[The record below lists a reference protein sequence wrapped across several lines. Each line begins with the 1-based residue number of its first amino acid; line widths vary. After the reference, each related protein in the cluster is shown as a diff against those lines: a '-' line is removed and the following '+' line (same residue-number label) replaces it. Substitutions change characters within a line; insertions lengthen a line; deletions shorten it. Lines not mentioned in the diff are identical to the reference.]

1 MSSYQYRKSHCG
13 DKTVVRSSYLL
24 NRISYTGKMS
34 SLYWIR
40 AQGSLYWLH
49 LCRILN
55 STQNGST
62 QLVLK
67 PDYSTC
73 NLMDVS
79 VNNTIVADALALS
92 ECCQHI
98 SSHNFS
104 FCKKS
109 VSVVEEGK
117 FQLSTARLFHSSKL
131 YKMKIYF
138 YISLIK
144 FSIKRP
150 GCQVKQINKVLILG
164 KIGQHHL
171 LMMPWLLAL
180 PRHLQYIDLFRNI
193 C

>member
-1 MSSYQYRKSHCG
+1 MTLRARTSGPWFNVKMSSYQYRKSHCG

-24 NRISYTGKMS
+24 DRISYTGKMS

-62 QLVLK
+62 LVLK

-92 ECCQHI
+92 GCCQHI
-98 SSHNFS
+98 SSHI
-104 FCKKS
+104 
-109 VSVVEEGK
+109 
-117 FQLSTARLFHSSKL
+117 FHSSRKMSL
-131 YKMKIYF
+131 LLKKESFNYLQLGSFIFRNYKKWK
-138 YISLIK
+138 YIFTFL
-144 FSIKRP
+144 
-150 GCQVKQINKVLILG
+150 QINSASQ
-164 KIGQHHL
+164 GQV
-171 LMMPWLLAL
+171 AK
-180 PRHLQYIDLFRNI
+180 
-193 C
+193 